1 MLVILLD
8 VRRGNAQYMESVMQM
23 DVQLD
28 SLTYQEQE
36 LVKHVPLT
44 VTLVTVMVLADVIQ
58 VVVLVLTQ
66 FLTPLVTDHVKPLAV
81 QQVVSLA
88 QWQELANVILVD
100 VILGIHT
107 RSLMKH
113 AYNAMLV
120 VMVLLPVQYV
130 LKMENVAMEL
140 V

>member
-1 MLVILLD
+1 
-8 VRRGNAQYMESVMQM
+8 M

-28 SLTYQEQE
+28 SLTYREQE

-44 VTLVTVMVLADVIQ
+44 VILVTVMVLADVIQ
-58 VVVLVLTQ
+58 VVVLALTQ

-88 QWQELANVILVD
+88 QWQELANVIRLD
-100 VILGIHT
+100 VMLGIYT

-120 VMVLLPVQYV
+120 VMVLLPVHYV